1 MTTPT
6 NLDDI
11 TLKSV
16 VGDGTI
22 EYFWHNLRSKSGMPT
37 WELKIK
43 NTDGTRKIMIV
54 RDYGFEISGEEIK
67 INHFKTR
74 AERNAEIS
82 RLYHEEGLSQMFLAN
97 IFNVSQPSISLFVN
111 AKNKK

>member
-1 MTTPT
+1 MPD
-6 NLDDI
+6 N
-11 TLKSV
+11 TLENDFIKHIA
-16 VGDGTI
+16 GDGKI
-22 EYFWHNLRSKSGMPT
+22 ELCLYSQRSKSGMPT

-82 RLYHEEGLSQMFLAN
+82 RLYHVPCQYFQCQPAFN
-97 IFNVSQPSISLFVN
+97 IAVCKRQKQKI
-111 AKNKK
+111 K

>member
-1 MTTPT
+1 MPDNT
-6 NLDDI
+6 LDNDFI
-11 TLKSV
+11 KHIA
-16 VGDGTI
+16 GDGKI
-22 EYFWHNLRSKSGMPT
+22 ELCLYSQRCKSGMPT

-43 NTDGTRKIMIV
+43 NNDGTRKIMIV